1 MAMLPDE
8 ARQPLRQRWR
18 RSPLLRRALTIAG
31 VILLLGGFVWLW
43 WQGVPALYRDTPNV
57 NDAERLK
64 ATTDTRTALLAGLVG
79 IGALGTFWLNGRTY
93 RITLRGHLTDRYSK
107 AIERACAV

>member
-8 ARQPLRQRWR
+8 ARQPLRQQWR
-18 RSPLLRRALTIAG
+18 RSPLVRRALAIAG

-79 IGALGTFWLNGRTY
+79 IGALGPAEASAAWSEPGIRSLPFRAGAAPLI
-93 RITLRGHLTDRYSK
+93 RIPG
-107 AIERACAV
+107 